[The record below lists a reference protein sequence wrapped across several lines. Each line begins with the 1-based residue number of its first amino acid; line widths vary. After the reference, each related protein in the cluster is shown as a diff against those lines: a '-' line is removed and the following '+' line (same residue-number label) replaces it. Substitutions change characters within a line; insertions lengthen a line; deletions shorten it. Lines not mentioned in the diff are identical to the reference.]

1 MESKFWIDVWK
12 EKKIGFHKE
21 QTNELLINF
30 LPKLEIRPSSFIFV
44 PLCGKSQDLIYLAD
58 LGHKVIGHKVIGIE
72 LSEIGVK
79 EFFSENNISFE
90 IKEIGKL
97 LKYTSDKIDIYLGNI
112 FDLTSDILGPIDVVY
127 DRASMIALPIDI
139 REKYNK
145 KIDDLTD
152 AKTKLLLITLEY
164 DQQKVAGPPFSV
176 PRESINIPGIEL
188 IDEHRPEIISPK
200 FSDAG
205 TAVLQKVYIKK

>member
-12 EKKIGFHKE
+12 EKKIGFHKDS
-21 QTNELLINF
+21 TNELLISF
-30 LPKLEIRPSSFIFV
+30 LPKLEIKPSSFIFV

-58 LGHKVIGHKVIGIE
+58 LGHKVIGIE

-79 EFFSENNISFE
+79 EFFNENNISFE

-145 KIDDLTD
+145 KIDELTD
-152 AKTKLLLITLEY
+152 PDTKLLLITLEY

-176 PRESINIPGIEL
+176 PRESINIPGIEVV
-188 IDEHRPEIISPK
+188 DEHKPETISPK

-205 TAVLQKVYIKK
+205 ADVIQRVYIKK

>member
-12 EKKIGFHKE
+12 DKKIGFHKDL
-21 QTNELLINF
+21 TNELLINF
-30 LPKLEIRPSSFIFV
+30 LPRLEIKPSSFIFV
-44 PLCGKSQDLIYLAD
+44 PLCGKSLDLIYLAQ
-58 LGHKVIGHKVIGIE
+58 LGHKVIGIE

-79 EFFSENNISFE
+79 EFFSENGIAFE
-90 IKEIGKL
+90 VKEIGKL
-97 LKYTSDKIDIYLGNI
+97 LKYTSDKIDIYLGDI
-112 FDLTSDILGPIDVVY
+112 FDLTCEILGPIDVVY
-127 DRASMIALPIDI
+127 DRASMIALPADI
-139 REKYNK
+139 RKKYNK

-152 AKTKLLLITLEY
+152 PKTKLLLITLEY

-200 FSDAG
+200 FSDTG
-205 TAVLQKVYIKK
+205 VVVYQKVYIKK